1 MASVPKKYSPI
12 ELAKIFAYRRMHPEL
27 TKPQIIR
34 DLKLSSREATL
45 ISFALYNEQAMRE
58 ALRERPKYR
67 VLLAG
72 DFHCGHKAGLT
83 PQGYQLPLDSVADKT
98 FAEFQRETWNFFIN
112 TIDSLKPFTH
122 AIFNGDLID
131 GDGKKSKGTE
141 LITTDRNIQ
150 VDMAVKVMDTV
161 GANVNVISYGT
172 PYHAGDG
179 EAFEYNIAQ
188 QTGAILNAENLLNIG
203 GIIFNVKHHVG
214 GSSTPYGAATP
225 LLKDALWSD
234 LWAQMEHNPTADIVV
249 RSHAH
254 TFIRI
259 DDGFRTAVVLPAL
272 QGAMTKFGTLR
283 CTKVVH
289 WGFAYVDIF
298 SDGHYEFHEV
308 LHSPESQR
316 RKVIEL

>member
-1 MASVPKKYSPI
+1 MAIPRKYSSI
-12 ELAKIFAYRRMHPEL
+12 ELAKIFAYKRMHPKAGNPEL
-27 TKPQIIR
+27 I
-34 DLKLSSREATL
+34 KLLGISLREATML
-45 ISFALYNEQAMRE
+45 NFVLLNEEPMRE

-83 PQGYQLPLDSVADKT
+83 PQGYQLPLDSAVDKI
-98 FAEFQRETWNFFIN
+98 FAEFERESWDFF
-112 TIDSLKPFTH
+112 TASIDSLRPFTH

-141 LITTDRNIQ
+141 LLTTDRNIQ
-150 VDMAVKVMDTV
+150 VDMAVKVIDTV
-161 GANVNVISYGT
+161 GAKINVITYGT
-172 PYHAGDG
+172 PYHTGDG

-188 QTGAILNAENLLNIG
+188 QTGAMLNAENLLSIG
-203 GIIFNVKHHVG
+203 GVIFNVKHHTG

-234 LWAQMEHNPTADIVV
+234 LWAQLENNPTADIVV
-249 RSHAH
+249 RSHTH

-272 QGAMTKFGTLR
+272 QGAMTKYGSLR
-283 CTKVVH
+283 MSKVVH
-289 WGFAYVDIF
+289 WGYGYVDIF
-298 SDGHYEFHEV
+298 ADGRYAFHEV
-308 LHSPESQR
+308 LYTPESQKR
-316 RKVIEL
+316 QVITL